1 MNVLTEKKV
10 LITGGAGYIGSVLTQ
25 KILERGYFVRVVDCL
40 RWGGESLLQILTD
53 PRLEFIKGDLRR
65 DEVQRKALK
74 GMGAVIHLAAI
85 VGDPACKKEP
95 KLAEEVNWLASKS
108 LFDRA
113 SKMKIERFIFASTC
127 SNYGKMTNTDSYIDE
142 KGILNPISWY
152 AKLKVKFEE
161 YLLQNPSNS
170 MTATSL
176 RFATAY
182 GVSKRMRFD
191 LTVNEFVKEAVLGRE
206 LLVFGKNF
214 WRPYCHVED
223 LTQGCLRALEAN
235 KKLIDK
241 EVFNVGDT
249 VENYQKATIVSLI
262 RKRLPDMRV
271 RFVHKDEDPRD
282 YRVNFGKIKN
292 KLRFQTTKRVEN
304 GIDEIIQHLHR
315 GAFKN
320 PDSSC
325 YRNI

>member
-1 MNVLTEKKV
+1 MNRLTKKKV
-10 LITGGAGYIGSVLTQ
+10 LITGGAGYIGSVLTK
-25 KILERGYFVRVVDCL
+25 KILEQGYPVRVVDCL
-40 RWGGESLLQILTD
+40 RWENELFPPFFID
-53 PRLEFIKGDLRR
+53 PRLELIKGDLRK
-65 DEVQRKALK
+65 DEVQRRALK
-74 GMGAVIHLAAI
+74 GVATVIHLAAI

-95 KLAEEVNWLASKS
+95 KLAEAVNWSASKS

-113 SKMKIERFIFASTC
+113 KRMKVERFIFASTC
-127 SNYGKMTNTDSYIDE
+127 SNYGKMSKADSYIDE

-152 AKLKVKFEE
+152 AKLKVKFED
-161 YLLQNPSNS
+161 YILKKSSHS
-170 MTATSL
+170 MAVTSL

-182 GVSKRMRFD
+182 GISRRMRFD
-191 LTVNEFVKEAVLGRE
+191 LTVNEFVKEAALGRE
-206 LLVFGKNF
+206 LSVFGKEF

-223 LTQGCLRALEAN
+223 LAQGCLHTLEAD
-235 KKLIDK
+235 KDLIDK

-249 VENYQKATIVSLI
+249 RENYQKATIVSLI
-262 RKRLPDMRV
+262 SKRIPEMRV

-292 KLRFQTTKRVEN
+292 KLKFSAAKTVEN
-304 GIDEIIQHLHR
+304 GIDEIIEHLSA